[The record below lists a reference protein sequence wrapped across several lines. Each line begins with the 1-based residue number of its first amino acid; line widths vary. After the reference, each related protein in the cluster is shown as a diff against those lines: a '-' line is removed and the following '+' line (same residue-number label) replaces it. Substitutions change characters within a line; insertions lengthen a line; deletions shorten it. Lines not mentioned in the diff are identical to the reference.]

1 MKVFDS
7 IILALSLHRPEMIP
21 FSAIRMR
28 DCDAIFLEEP
38 PAEGFDD
45 MLAGTVGVD
54 DYLMPL
60 DLEYPAFSKKMCRL
74 LRDLKTEGKSIYQI
88 EPYLE
93 TLISIHDFFAD
104 GHRPQELN
112 KGSLQYPVYLA
123 EKNATGALLAFYR
136 TVMNGSFE
144 ESIEAVK
151 NFARF
156 DAARFRLRDSLRAQ
170 SLAPLIENVQS
181 AYIEAGVSH
190 LYLWQSLRKRLS
202 RPRRLKA
209 LFLSDDALK
218 TIDLKGHLYGPGD
231 LLTLLYIY
239 HPHTIQS
246 DREKILAAR
255 SMIYSKLI
263 AKSEIDYGLQ
273 KLPHLRNELTC
284 IWMTNRL
291 SLEDCR
297 QLFPHV
303 RRSGTRQARQIVAEY
318 MADRSATDNIDVLR
332 LQQNWNN

>member
-7 IILALSLHRPEMIP
+7 ITLALSLHRPEMIP

-28 DCDAIFLEEP
+28 ECDAIFLEEP
-38 PAEGFDD
+38 PADGFDD
-45 MLAGTVGVD
+45 MLAGTVEVD

-60 DLEYPAFSKKMCRL
+60 DLEYPAFSKNMCHL
-74 LRDLKTEGKSIYQI
+74 LRNLKSEGKSIYQV

-151 NFARF
+151 NFARL

-170 SLAPLIENVQS
+170 SLAPLLENVHS

-202 RPRRLKA
+202 RPRRLKTI
-209 LFLSDDALK
+209 FLSDDALK
-218 TIDLKGHLYGPGD
+218 TISLNGHLYGPGD

-239 HPHTIQS
+239 HPRTIQT

-255 SMIYSKLI
+255 SLIYSKLI
-263 AKSEIDYGLQ
+263 AKSEIDDGSE
-273 KLPHLRNELTC
+273 KLPHLRNELAC
-284 IWMTNRL
+284 IQITNRL

-297 QLFPHV
+297 QLFPLIC
-303 RRSGTRQARQIVAEY
+303 RSGTRQARQIVTEY
-318 MADRSATDNIDVLR
+318 MAEYAAVDNIYFSR
-332 LQQNWNN
+332 L

>member
-7 IILALSLHRPEMIP
+7 ITLALSLHRPEMIP

-28 DCDAIFLEEP
+28 ECDAIFLEEP
-38 PAEGFDD
+38 SADGFDD
-45 MLAGTVGVD
+45 MLAGTAGVD
-54 DYLMPL
+54 DYLMSL
-60 DLEYPAFSKKMCRL
+60 DLEYPAFSKKMCHL
-74 LRDLKTEGKSIYQI
+74 LRDLKAEGKTIYQI

-136 TVMNGSFE
+136 TVISGSFE
-144 ESIEAVK
+144 ETIAAVR
-151 NFARF
+151 NFARL

-170 SLAPLIENVQS
+170 SLAPLLENVQS
-181 AYIEAGVSH
+181 AYIEAGASH

-209 LFLSDDALK
+209 IFLSDDALK
-218 TIDLKGHLYGPGD
+218 AINLNGHLYGPGD

-239 HPHTIQS
+239 HPHTVQVN
-246 DREKILAAR
+246 REKILAAR
-255 SMIYSKLI
+255 SLIYSKLI
-263 AKSEIDYGLQ
+263 AKSEIDEGLEN
-273 KLPHLRNELTC
+273 LPHLRNELDC
-284 IWMTNRL
+284 IRMTNEL
-291 SLEDCR
+291 TLEDCR
-297 QLFPHV
+297 RLFPRV
-303 RRSGTRQARQIVAEY
+303 RRSGTQQAQQIVAEY
-318 MADRSATDNIDVLR
+318 MADRSATNNTDVLR
-332 LQQNWNN
+332 LKQNWNN